1 MSDRICRRYINKEW
15 NVKWTKVSSFLKE
28 RKDIIQFCDIIML
41 KQCLWLP
48 YYSNWNG
55 VFVPLMSSK
64 WNIVAIRCTQIIT
77 LLLKI
82 FVTYIVIYNI
92 LRVCSASCVDES
104 WLKKQFWKKPRHAK
118 NKMDKTFTNISQ
130 IFTENVKQWCSHLA
144 DILSSNSK
152 IWLQS

>member
-1 MSDRICRRYINKEW
+1 MEREIEYVEGILIKNG

-28 RKDIIQFCDIIML
+28 RKEIIQFCDIIML

-64 WNIVAIRCTQIIT
+64 LNIVAIRCTQIIT

-82 FVTYIVIYNI
+82 LVILYYEYVLLLVLI
-92 LRVCSASCVDES
+92 RVDLKNSLSCSG
-104 WLKKQFWKKPRHAK
+104 KTRHAEK
-118 NKMDKTFTNISQ
+118 KMDKTFTNISQ
-130 IFTENVKQWCSHLA
+130 IFTENVKQLCSHLA
-144 DILSSNSK
+144 GILSSNP
-152 IWLQS
+152 

>member
-15 NVKWTKVSSFLKE
+15 KRKVNKSKQLFKRKE
-28 RKDIIQFCDIIML
+28 RHNTICDIIML

-48 YYSNWNG
+48 YCSNWNG

-82 FVTYIVIYNI
+82 LVILYYEYVLLLVLI
-92 LRVCSASCVDES
+92 RVDLKNSLSCSG
-104 WLKKQFWKKPRHAK
+104 KTRHAEK
-118 NKMDKTFTNISQ
+118 KMDKTFTNISQ